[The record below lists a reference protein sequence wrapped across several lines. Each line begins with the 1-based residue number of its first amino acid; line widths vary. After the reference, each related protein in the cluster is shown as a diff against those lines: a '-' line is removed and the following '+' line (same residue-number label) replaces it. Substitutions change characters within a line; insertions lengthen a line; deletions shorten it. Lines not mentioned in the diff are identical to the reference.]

1 MSRWVRLKLSGTFFS
16 EITLSKQWKA
26 SYPWKNTKNPE
37 ILVSRNP
44 EYFKSRLYPIEDNLG
59 LWDFYF
65 FNFIQNF
72 SVQFFRKSRNF
83 RQRHDRKMKKSL
95 QVLIQCQFRAFEKTK
110 IDFRFKFE
118 TGSSDILIKNGQFV
132 IDNRAIHC
140 QNTTFLSENA

>member
-83 RQRHDRKMKKSL
+83 RQRHDRKMKKIVTSSNSMSVPSIREDQNRL
-95 QVLIQCQFRAFEKTK
+95 PVQVWNR
-110 IDFRFKFE
+110 KF
-118 TGSSDILIKNGQFV
+118 GYPYQKWPICDRQ
-132 IDNRAIHC
+132 
-140 QNTTFLSENA
+140 